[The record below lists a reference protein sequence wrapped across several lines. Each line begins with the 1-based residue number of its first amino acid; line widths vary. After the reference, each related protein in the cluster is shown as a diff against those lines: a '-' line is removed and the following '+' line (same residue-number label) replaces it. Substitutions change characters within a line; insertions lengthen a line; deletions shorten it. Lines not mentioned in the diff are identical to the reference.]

1 MMYIRYPLSLRYVED
16 LLHERG
22 IDISHETVRFRWNRF
37 GPIFAAEIRKRRVSG
52 IRSSHWRSV
61 DHKGTVGLPY
71 AGWAP
76 VAFVSDGIRNQW
88 QVNKINNLRPR
99 EGSLAVAFPPPLALE
114 KRFSRLAC
122 GRIFPLYSRVMREG
136 LSTGPGAKMAQSVL
150 SGPIFSGP
158 HDCADLVKFLQVSDI
173 DQLFSTGPSISTPVA
188 FEFWN

>member
-99 EGSLAVAFPPPLALE
+99 EGSLAVAFPPPFALQE
-114 KRFSRLAC
+114 SFSPS
-122 GRIFPLYSRVMREG
+122 GYGGNFPLFSRVMRVR
-136 LSTGPGAKMAQSVL
+136 LSTGPGARRL
-150 SGPIFSGP
+150 GSG
-158 HDCADLVKFLQVSDI
+158 L
-173 DQLFSTGPSISTPVA
+173 
-188 FEFWN
+188 